1 VFVVR
6 IGSAIVCLVLALAVS
21 CLTVARAGHAVDP
34 GRLPQTRALPS
45 SKAAPFRR
53 RMIALWRGIVTD
65 SVAAAVPAFFP
76 RAAYLQVKQIANPP
90 ADYDNRLL
98 AAYRADIG
106 AAHRLLARGVSGA
119 RLLFVSVPR
128 EWAWIPPGYCYNRI
142 GYWHAP
148 GARLVYRE
156 KGRIHSFGIFSF
168 ISWRGQWYVIHLA
181 RFDQPGT
188 VDAPALG
195 LGQYGRAGGC

>member
-1 VFVVR
+1 
-6 IGSAIVCLVLALAVS
+6 
-21 CLTVARAGHAVDP
+21 
-34 GRLPQTRALPS
+34 
-45 SKAAPFRR
+45 
-53 RMIALWRGIVTD
+53 MIALWRGIVMD
-65 SVAAAVPAFFP
+65 SVAAAMPAFFP
-76 RAAYLQVKQIANPP
+76 RAAYQQVKQIANPS
-90 ADYDNRLL
+90 ADFDTRLL

-106 AAHRLLARGVSGA
+106 AAHRLLARGVLGA

-188 VDAPALG
+188 VDAPAPG